1 MICHEDPVEQ
11 TVPSI
16 KDLQVGSE
24 GTLASLNVASMALVG
39 LALAKNRLHS

>member
-11 TVPSI
+11 TVPST
-16 KDLQVGSE
+16 KDVQVGSE
-24 GTLASLNVASMALVG
+24 GTLASMALGG